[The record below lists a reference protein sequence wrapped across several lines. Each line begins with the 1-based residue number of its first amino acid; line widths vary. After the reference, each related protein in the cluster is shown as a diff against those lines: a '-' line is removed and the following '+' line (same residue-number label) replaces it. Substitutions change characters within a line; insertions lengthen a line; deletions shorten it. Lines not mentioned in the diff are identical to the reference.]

1 MSSRIRIHLGVI
13 DFQRN
18 QDYLL
23 IVHQYVHSL
32 LCTAIHPPAH
42 SIYTASPLSLTC
54 IVKECVARCASGCGY
69 RRGSPCPAP
78 QSIPQFLFS
87 YISPSCSP
95 GSPRATNS
103 QGLSL
108 PHSPQQT
115 PSLILA
121 ALAPSASLCL
131 FWKVW
136 PFSCSLWSHLVPAV
150 SPGPGWWRVWA

>member
-54 IVKECVARCASGCGY
+54 TVKECVVRCASGCGY

-95 GSPRATNS
+95 GSPPSNIFPGSVSAS
-103 QGLSL
+103 QPSAD
-108 PHSPQQT
+108 
-115 PSLILA
+115 SLIDTGRLGSLSFPLLILEGLA
-121 ALAPSASLCL
+121 I
-131 FWKVW
+131 
-136 PFSCSLWSHLVPAV
+136 
-150 SPGPGWWRVWA
+150 